1 VCDGGYGSFTADEAP
16 SCSPCDINTYGPKGS
31 TDACSACPSD
41 AISAP
46 QSDNSGDCYERWQ
59 NLYKDWDFL
68 PVTNPDTMLT
78 VGTGG
83 NADACRMS
91 CNDIE
96 RCVFYQWDSYDG
108 GSCKHYLAPAT
119 SSATVQVGFKVD
131 TGIYSVVN
139 GDASSVN
146 LGKVIAAPVKSSVR
160 ECTQECDKV
169 EGCVVLVV
177 TKQTNG
183 GSDYICDLRSAELSA
198 DIRTR
203 YQVKGNYIGDWEI

>member
-1 VCDGGYGSFTADEAP
+1 
-16 SCSPCDINTYGPKGS
+16 
-31 TDACSACPSD
+31 
-41 AISAP
+41 
-46 QSDNSGDCYERWQ
+46 
-59 NLYKDWDFL
+59 
-68 PVTNPDTMLT
+68 MLT

-108 GSCKHYLAPAT
+108 GSCKHYLSAPIT
-119 SSATVQVGFKVD
+119 NGMPLVQVGFKVD

-139 GDASSVN
+139 GDDSSVN
-146 LGKVIAAPVKSSVR
+146 IGKVIDAPVKSSVR

-169 EGCVVLVV
+169 EGCVVLVISKNPELGFAGPSN
-177 TKQTNG
+177 TGYT
-183 GSDYICDLRSAELSA
+183 CHLRSGELSA

-203 YQVKGNYIGDWEI
+203 YQVKGNYIGAWFNEDLI